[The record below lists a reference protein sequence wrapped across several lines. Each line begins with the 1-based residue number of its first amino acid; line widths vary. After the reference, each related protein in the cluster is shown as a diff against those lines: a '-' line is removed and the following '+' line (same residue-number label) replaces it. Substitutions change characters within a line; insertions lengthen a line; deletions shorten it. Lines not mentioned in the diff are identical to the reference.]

1 MTDTFESEKNRIMC
15 EYNNIKSQ
23 YEELEMK
30 FSSVKKQKESIEIEM
45 KTIHDELKNQI
56 YLLVNEKNSIESN
69 YKESLSEKEG
79 YYENELRRVELEYQ
93 DYKDNSIE
101 EYSRI
106 TMETHMKI
114 EQLRNQSEIEVE
126 NLQRKLQSE
135 R

>member
-1 MTDTFESEKNRIMC
+1 MC

-30 FSSVKKQKESIEIEM
+30 FGSVKKQKESNELEM

-56 YLLVNEKNSIESN
+56 YLLANEKNSIESN

-135 R
+135 REKCERKIRELTE